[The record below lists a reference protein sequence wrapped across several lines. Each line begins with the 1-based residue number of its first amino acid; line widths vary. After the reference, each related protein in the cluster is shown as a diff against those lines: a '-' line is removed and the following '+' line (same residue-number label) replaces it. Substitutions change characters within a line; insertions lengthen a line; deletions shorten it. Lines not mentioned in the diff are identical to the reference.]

1 MGIRYNN
8 RRKITNSDEIYEE
21 LFDGRGVKEITSYGT
36 ARFKELTIQN
46 RYSLTN
52 KHHMWSTGDSF
63 WKLASEYY
71 GSPGLWWIIAWYN
84 QKPVENML
92 TIGDTVIV
100 PKPLQTVLEYV
111 KYY

>member
-84 QKPVENML
+84 QKPTESHVQAGES
-92 TIGDTVIV
+92 IAI
-100 PKPLQTVLEYV
+100 PLPLD
-111 KYY
+111 KAMKLFRR

>member
-52 KHHMWSTGDSF
+52 RHHMWSTGDSF

-84 QKPVENML
+84 QKPTEYNVQAGES
-92 TIGDTVIV
+92 IAI
-100 PKPLQTVLEYV
+100 PLPLD
-111 KYY
+111 KAMKLFRR

>member
-63 WKLASEYY
+63 WKLASEGY
-71 GSPGLWWIIAWYN
+71 GGFLLGIMKN
-84 QKPVENML
+84 QQNLMYRPAN
-92 TIGDTVIV
+92 
-100 PKPLQTVLEYV
+100 Q
-111 KYY
+111 

>member
-21 LFDGRGVKEITSYGT
+21 LFDKRGVKDITGYRTPRFSEI
-36 ARFKELTIQN
+36 TIQN

-52 KHHMWSTGDSF
+52 THHMWSTGDSF

-71 GSPGLWWIIAWYN
+71 SDPGLWWLIAWYN
-84 QKPVENML
+84 QKPTESHVSAGES
-92 TIGDTVIV
+92 IAI
-100 PKPLQTVLEYV
+100 PLPLDRALSLFRG
-111 KYY
+111 